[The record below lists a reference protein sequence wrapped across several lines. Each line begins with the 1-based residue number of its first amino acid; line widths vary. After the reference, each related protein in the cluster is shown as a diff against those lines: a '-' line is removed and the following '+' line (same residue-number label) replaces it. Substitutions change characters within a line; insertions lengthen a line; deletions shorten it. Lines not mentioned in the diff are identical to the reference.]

1 MIEKLMS
8 RLHELWTS
16 GDDAVLSNY
25 RELSDEDLLHD
36 YGWVLELSERQMM
49 VVRGVLAPPA
59 VTSLT
64 VTRGL
69 AGGIWAP
76 KEQA

>member
-8 RLHELWTS
+8 RLNELWLS

-25 RELSDEDLLHD
+25 RELNDEDLLNE
-36 YGWVLELSERQMM
+36 YAWVLELSERQMM
-49 VVRGVLAPPA
+49 VVRGILAPPL
-59 VTSLT
+59 VTSIT
-64 VTRGL
+64 VVKGL
-69 AGGIWAP
+69 AGGVWAP